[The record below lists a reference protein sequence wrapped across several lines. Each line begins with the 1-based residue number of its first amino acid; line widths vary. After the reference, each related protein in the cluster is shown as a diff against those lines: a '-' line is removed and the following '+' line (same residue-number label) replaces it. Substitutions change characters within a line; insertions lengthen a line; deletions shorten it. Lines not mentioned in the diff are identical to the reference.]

1 MFLDHFLLKFE
12 FKNYKLKLYPWVE
25 LLFTSI
31 MTYSISD
38 SHNWKDYIGMGHLSI
53 SWIKEHYFNIKK
65 KINNIFGQLVKNY
78 KALSNPLGYVVK

>member
-12 FKNYKLKLYPWVE
+12 LWRPIPMSIE

-53 SWIKEHYFNIKK
+53 SWIKVHYFNYKKK
-65 KINNIFGQLVKNY
+65 KINNIFGELGKNY